1 MSDTYLG
8 FAEEL
13 IKDIMADPRGPR
25 VIGVLIREL
34 TKEKQA
40 GIRQGR
46 VKALLAVA
54 EWHDAEVT
62 GFLAG
67 VPDCD
72 QPFTDSQCWCLTMA
86 EGHKYSAAHCRAE
99 AAKLASE
106 GDG

>member
-1 MSDTYLG
+1 LG

-54 EWHDAEVT
+54 EWCDDEVAE
-62 GFLAG
+62 LM
-67 VPDCD
+67 DD
-72 QPFTDSQCWCLTMA
+72 DPFNEANNEQA
-86 EGHKYSAAHCRAE
+86 HAYRQVARHCRAE
-99 AAKLASE
+99 AAEPARE
-106 GDG
+106 GDAIEDKSNE